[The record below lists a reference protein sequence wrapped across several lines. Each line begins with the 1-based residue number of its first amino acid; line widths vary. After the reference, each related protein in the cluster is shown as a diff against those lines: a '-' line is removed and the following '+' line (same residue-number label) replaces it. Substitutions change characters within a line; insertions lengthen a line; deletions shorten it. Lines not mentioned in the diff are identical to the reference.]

1 MSNTQVRPGE
11 AFIAVSVLL
20 VLVGFLAL
28 WHRDHGLKER
38 EHADRIC
45 HVAAV
50 VRAKIE
56 RWPDLEDRY
65 FEDLEPLLVDV
76 SEKIEQTHTTEPAN
90 RILYK
95 GLAYAKG
102 RSSQRWLDEHLELS
116 VADLAVDVP
125 EVRSAFRQTIGAMK
139 FAEETMYAELSIS
152 LQTALRDEAVL
163 KLKESPEIGNV
174 LRTKAAA
181 KRSELLPRIRA
192 CRDMKRQGLKRPAS
206 RRRCL
211 QTPAGQRLQQHDL
224 LTI

>member
-28 WHRDHGLKER
+28 WHRDHSLKER
-38 EHADRIC
+38 EHADRIR

-102 RSSQRWLDEHLELS
+102 RSSQR
-116 VADLAVDVP
+116 
-125 EVRSAFRQTIGAMK
+125 
-139 FAEETMYAELSIS
+139 
-152 LQTALRDEAVL
+152 
-163 KLKESPEIGNV
+163 
-174 LRTKAAA
+174 
-181 KRSELLPRIRA
+181 
-192 CRDMKRQGLKRPAS
+192 
-206 RRRCL
+206 
-211 QTPAGQRLQQHDL
+211 
-224 LTI
+224 